1 MISLMAP
8 RSKEEARRHRVLMHA
23 AIEHEAVAQ
32 QAALAGARLE
42 SEAAFLQASD
52 EYRRSW
58 ELAPPRSYGRLVG
71 MLKAAIL
78 GGEGIEAARYAT
90 SVLVGDTRGS
100 VTAAYAAALAA
111 LALGDDD
118 AALQQAEAMRPGSEA
133 FARAASAIEAL
144 ARRDRV
150 AYHQALSAIVADF
163 EERQGHL
170 TGVAIA
176 DTAAMFE
183 RLAGSRGL
191 PANLESPVLPPAPGG
206 WLP

>member
-1 MISLMAP
+1 MIFLMAP

-32 QAALAGARLE
+32 QAALTGARLE

-78 GGEGIEAARYAT
+78 GGEGTAAARYA
-90 SVLVGDTRGS
+90 SVALTVDTRGS
-100 VTAAYAAALAA
+100 PTAAYAAALAA
-111 LALGDDD
+111 LALGEDD
-118 AALQQAEAMRPGSEA
+118 AALHHAEAMRSGSEP
-133 FARAASAIEAL
+133 FARAAAAVEAL
-144 ARRDRV
+144 ARRDEV
-150 AYHQALSAIVADF
+150 AYSAAVSAILADF
-163 EERQGHL
+163 ERRQGHL

-183 RLAGSRGL
+183 RLAGARRMA
-191 PANLESPVLPPAPGG
+191 ANLESALLPPSG
-206 WLP
+206 

>member
-1 MISLMAP
+1 MIFLMAP

-32 QAALAGARLE
+32 QAALTGARLE

-78 GGEGIEAARYAT
+78 GGEGTAAARYA
-90 SVLVGDTRGS
+90 SVALTDDTRGS
-100 VTAAYAAALAA
+100 PTAAYAAALAA
-111 LALGDDD
+111 LALGEDD
-118 AALQQAEAMRPGSEA
+118 AALHQAEAMRAGSEP
-133 FARAASAIEAL
+133 FARAAAAVEAL
-144 ARRDRV
+144 ARRDEV
-150 AYHQALSAIVADF
+150 AYSAAVSAILADF
-163 EERQGHL
+163 ERRQGHL

-183 RLAGSRGL
+183 RLAVARRMA
-191 PANLESPVLPPAPGG
+191 ANLESALLPPSG
-206 WLP
+206 